1 MRDDA
6 PRRLKHDPGAP
17 PALSRAL
24 DALRKGGDDRARLER
39 VGARLGD
46 LLDAP
51 PPIAT
56 SAGAAA
62 YKGTVLKLIV
72 GGLLLLAPLVWL
84 MRGEQSAKPAKP
96 VPPELAQA
104 QPRIEGPALP
114 KIAAAPSAGLPV
126 AAMPAPATSTLRGER
141 EERKPANVVAA
152 RARRAATATH
162 QLADAP
168 SERAAAEVAEAPEL
182 EQDRAAVQERE
193 APAIPK
199 PDEAAAAA
207 KPAATEAP
215 PLPSEAQLLLAARKA
230 MPDEPARALRL
241 LGQHEQRFADGLF
254 VPEREVLSIEALRSL
269 GRSAEANARLQQFKA
284 QYPDSFHLRRLQR

>member
-39 VGARLGD
+39 VGARLGE

-72 GGLLLLAPLVWL
+72 GGLLLLAPLAWL
-84 MRGEQSAKPAKP
+84 MRGEESTKP
-96 VPPELAQA
+96 VKPQPTELAQA
-104 QPRIEGPALP
+104 QPRIGAPEPP
-114 KIAAAPSAGLPV
+114 KIASAPSAVLPAV
-126 AAMPAPATSTLRGER
+126 AREQTPSALLGER
-141 EERKPANVVAA
+141 AERKTSNVVAA
-152 RARRAATATH
+152 RARRAPTATR
-162 QLADAP
+162 QIADAP
-168 SERAAAEVAEAPEL
+168 SERSATDVAETPEL
-182 EQDRAAVQERE
+182 DQGPVAAQEQQEPAAPKPEKAVAAV
-193 APAIPK
+193 
-199 PDEAAAAA
+199 
-207 KPAATEAP
+207 KPAATDTLP
-215 PLPSEAQLLLAARKA
+215 MPSEAQLLLAARKA
-230 MPDEPARALRL
+230 MPDEPERALRL
-241 LGQHEQRFADGLF
+241 LSQHQKRFADGLF

-269 GRSAEANARLQQFKA
+269 GRSAEANVRLQQFKA